1 MSAPRAAQ
9 SSGDPPLPYCERC
22 GKQVDQT
29 TIGPLVGL
37 CHCPSCNGY
46 VCRWCWADA
55 AGACPACGIVPFADA
70 AAAGVAGVSGPALP
84 QGRRDLRAPIA
95 VGAIFLV
102 VSALA
107 VIVGSPFRPARAV
120 EGAVAT
126 SAAVTS
132 ASPSPGLSP
141 LPSPSGGLTSATAG
155 ASTAASPLPTAAT
168 PSPIGT
174 PVLPPRS
181 ATPTP
186 PPRPTVTPTPTPTP
200 MCKTVP
206 DLVGRTVSNARAVW
220 TAFGFTGSFS
230 PAAGLNKKTVRTQ
243 SEAAGGCRPSTTTIV
258 VTYA

>member
-22 GKQVDQT
+22 GKQVDQA

-55 AGACPACGIVPFADA
+55 AGECPACGIVPFADA
-70 AAAGVAGVSGPALP
+70 PAAGVAGVSGPALP

-107 VIVGSPFRPARAV
+107 VIVGSPFRPARAD

-132 ASPSPGLSP
+132 ASPGPGLSP
-141 LPSPSGGLTSATAG
+141 LPAPSDGLTSPTAG
-155 ASTAASPLPTAAT
+155 ASAAASLPTDAT

-174 PVLPPRS
+174 PVLPSRS
-181 ATPTP
+181 ATLTP
-186 PPRPTVTPTPTPTP
+186 PPPPTATPTPTPTP
-200 MCKTVP
+200 ICKTVP
-206 DLVGRTVSNARAVW
+206 NLVGLMLSKARAAW
-220 TAFGFTGSFS
+220 TTAGFTGSFS